1 MSFHR
6 PPLIDHNKIYW
17 DTYHMFGEQQMIY
30 WHQTIPGMPPYRARP
45 PPQARPPPYYD
56 PHDSICTP
64 TYDTREPMYD
74 PEKTVEINNSI
85 LQFLDQVYKDSCK
98 K

>member
-30 WHQTIPGMPPYRARP
+30 WHQTIPGMPPYRGIP
-45 PPQARPPPYYD
+45 PGPPTHQQPYYYD
-56 PHDSICTP
+56 IP
-64 TYDTREPMYD
+64 TAPYDTKEEMYD
-74 PEKTVEINNSI
+74 PEKPQGVNNEV
-85 LQFLDQVYKDSCK
+85 LNFLDQVYKESCK
-98 K
+98 N